1 MLKVW
6 LLWETRGYGFTP
18 FMEQSNSVFSVGYDV
33 EDYFPMAQVRTY
45 KEAGFNTLL
54 EELEWRGLINQS
66 TDREQL
72 AEALNSEPITYYCG
86 FDPTAASIH
95 IGNLVQVLMMRHL
108 QEAGHHPIALVGG
121 ATGLI
126 GDPRQS
132 GERVLNSKEIVAT
145 WTERL
150 RNQISR
156 FLVTDGDNPVRFV
169 SNYDWTAQMNVID
182 FLRDVGKNFR
192 LGTMLAK
199 DTVARRLNSE
209 EGISFTEFS
218 YQVLQGNDFLYLYDN
233 FGVTLQTGGAD
244 QWGNLTSGLDLIR
257 KVRGESV
264 HVLTSPIIT
273 DSQGKKFGKS
283 EGGAIWLDA
292 SMFSPYKFYQ
302 FWFNQ
307 PDTEVIKLLK
317 FFTFLPKEEIERLEQ
332 EVESN
337 PGAREA
343 QRTLAWEVTSFV
355 HGDKAAQGAID
366 ASAALFGR
374 GELTDLDEDTLEAAL
389 EGVKIDGEDGQKI
402 FASAQPGM
410 RVVEAGVASGLFKS
424 ISEARKTIAGGG
436 VYVNNQRVEDSEAVL
451 SSEDFLFNRFA
462 LVRRGKKALGAV
474 EAQ

>member
-1 MLKVW
+1 MV
-6 LLWETRGYGFTP
+6 
-18 FMEQSNSVFSVGYDV
+18 
-33 EDYFPMAQVRTY
+33 QVRNY
-45 KEAGFNTLL
+45 KDAGFGTIL

-66 TDREQL
+66 TDRNEL
-72 AEALNSEPITYYCG
+72 AKALNGNPITFYTG

-95 IGNLVQVLMMRHL
+95 IGNLVQVILMRHL

-132 GERVLNSKEIVAT
+132 GERVLNSKEIVAQ
-145 WTERL
+145 WTQRL

-169 SNYDWTAQMNVID
+169 SNYDWTASMNVLD

-218 YQVLQGNDFLYLYDN
+218 YQVLQGNDYLHLFDEY
-233 FGVTLQTGGAD
+233 GVTLQTGGAD

-264 HVLTSPIIT
+264 HVMTSPIIT

-307 PDTEVIKLLK
+307 PDSEVIKLLK
-317 FFTFLPKEEIERLEQ
+317 FFTFLPKEEIERLER

-355 HGDKAAQGAID
+355 HGDKAAQAAID

-374 GELTDLDEDTLEAAL
+374 AELSDIDEQTLESAL
-389 EGVKIDGEDGQKI
+389 EGVKIDNENGEKV
-402 FASAQPGM
+402 FAQVEVGV
-410 RVVEAGVASGLFKS
+410 RVVEAGVACGLFKS

-436 VYVNNQRVEDSEAVL
+436 VYVNNQRVEDAEAVL
-451 SSEDFLFNRFA
+451 NSEDFLFNRFA

-474 EAQ
+474 EAK